1 MKTEMDFDRILTL
14 WDRFETSSAASFE
27 MEFQGTRLKWEKP
40 GMQVPGGLAGYAG
53 MQLSAGVSAGANA
66 FGAVSG
72 SADSSSVAGAS
83 PAGVG
88 ASNKGNANSSGRK
101 ADSDART
108 ADSSAEILAPLVG
121 TFYRAASPE
130 GEPFVKEGQKVKK
143 GDVVGIIEA
152 MKLMNEITAD
162 RDGTVQ
168 DIPAENGALVGFHQ
182 VLVRLLPEA

>member
-1 MKTEMDFDRILTL
+1 MKTEMDFDKILML
-14 WDRFETSSAASFE
+14 WDRFDNSSAASFE

-40 GMQVPGGLAGYAG
+40 GMQVPGGITGYAG
-53 MQLSAGVSAGANA
+53 VQVPGSVSAGANA
-66 FGAVSG
+66 PGAASG
-72 SADSSSVAGAS
+72 VVASSSGAGAS
-83 PAGVG
+83 PAGIMDTSAG
-88 ASNKGNANSSGRK
+88 EADPSGRA
-101 ADSDART
+101 ADP
-108 ADSSAEILAPLVG
+108 SAEILAPLVG

-143 GDVVGIIEA
+143 GDVIGIIEA

-182 VLVRLLPEA
+182 VLVRLLPEV

>member
-53 MQLSAGVSAGANA
+53 MQLPAGVSAGANA

-72 SADSSSVAGAS
+72 SADSSSVA
-83 PAGVG
+83 G

-168 DIPAENGALVGFHQ
+168 DIPAENGALVSFHQ
-182 VLVRLLPEA
+182 VLVRLLPEV

>member
-1 MKTEMDFDRILTL
+1 MKTEMDFDKILML
-14 WDRFETSSAASFE
+14 WDRFENSSAASFE

-40 GMQVPGGLAGYAG
+40 GV
-53 MQLSAGVSAGANA
+53 QLPAGVSAGANA
-66 FGAVSG
+66 FGAASG
-72 SADSSSVAGAS
+72 TAASASGVGAS
-83 PAGVG
+83 PAGGG
-88 ASNKGNANSSGRK
+88 ASTAG
-101 ADSDART
+101 T
-108 ADSSAEILAPLVG
+108 ADNAVGEAISSSRAADPSAEILAPLVG

-182 VLVRLLPEA
+182 VLVRLQPDS

>member
-40 GMQVPGGLAGYAG
+40 GVQPAAGYAG
-53 MQLSAGVSAGANA
+53 VQLPAGVSAGANA
-66 FGAVSG
+66 FGAASG
-72 SADSSSVAGAS
+72 TVASASGVGAS

-88 ASNKGNANSSGRK
+88 ASNEGNANSSGRK

-108 ADSSAEILAPLVG
+108 AGTSAEILAPLVG

>member
-27 MEFQGTRLKWEKP
+27 MEFQGIRLKWEKP
-40 GMQVPGGLAGYAG
+40 GVQAAAGYAG
-53 MQLSAGVSAGANA
+53 MQLPAGVSAAANTLGAA
-66 FGAVSG
+66 AGTAASASG
-72 SADSSSVAGAS
+72 VGAS
-83 PAGVG
+83 PAGSG
-88 ASNKGNANSSGRK
+88 ASNEGA
-101 ADSDART
+101 ADP
-108 ADSSAEILAPLVG
+108 SAEILAPLVG

-168 DIPAENGALVGFHQ
+168 DIPAENGALVSFHQ
-182 VLVRLLPEA
+182 VLVRLQPES

>member
-40 GMQVPGGLAGYAG
+40 GMQ
-53 MQLSAGVSAGANA
+53 LSAGVSAGANA

-88 ASNKGNANSSGRK
+88 ASNEGNANSSGRK